1 MHCKAELTQNEKP
14 VSFKAGLK
22 PSTERL
28 IGSQMIVV
36 PKEEE
41 ASKLDD
47 EMVQK
52 ECPLHFFISFHNYC
66 KEKKNSMRESRS
78 SKKKY
83 IVESLQKYLNF
94 TKGYY
99 LCCINA

>member
-36 PKEEE
+36 PKEDE

-52 ECPLHFFISFHNYC
+52 ECPLHFISFHNHC

-78 SKKKY
+78 SKKKT
-83 IVESLQKYLNF
+83 STLSKASKN
-94 TKGYY
+94 T
-99 LCCINA
+99 